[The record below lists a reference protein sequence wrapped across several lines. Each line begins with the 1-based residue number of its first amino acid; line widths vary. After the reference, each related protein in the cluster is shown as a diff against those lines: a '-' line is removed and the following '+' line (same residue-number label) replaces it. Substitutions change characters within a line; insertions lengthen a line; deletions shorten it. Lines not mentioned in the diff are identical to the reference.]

1 MSDKE
6 KLRREMRAAIFEVVK
21 EPVRKLEKLPP
32 SDSTARRLEAAR
44 KLAAAY
50 SADMSAPNLQK
61 GSN

>member
-1 MSDKE
+1 
-6 KLRREMRAAIFEVVK
+6 MRAAIFEVVK